1 MRGPLVLTSLPKES
15 FEPVVGT
22 VFVAA
27 AAVAMLPGLVPGLE
41 QLEPVERH

>member
-1 MRGPLVLTSLPKES
+1 MSLPKES

-27 AAVAMLPGLVPGLE
+27 VAVAMLPGLEPALVR
-41 QLEPVERH
+41 LEPVERH